1 VAVCE
6 RGVERCGRRPSAGA
20 VATEAAI
27 GSRRGR
33 ASRASSGIRR
43 YFMLLPRTTSSG
55 SFQKRSPSREVQ
67 ITSRRQMFI
76 QLSQLTRWPLY
87 VSPFLSSTSIGCP
100 CDVRRSESGSTIPP
114 PGGAAPSL
122 CARRGINDGTALANS
137 ARSVGTGTIPCVG
150 PRHGATII
158 STTTSTAGA
167 AAGRLDGRTV
177 RSCRG
182 CGDPVLGMC
191 TPGEVKGRRHLKSG
205 DRTRP
210 YSRPHARMHAQLPL
224 SPRHESGRR
233 HAGRGCAPC

>member
-1 VAVCE
+1 MAVCE

-114 PGGAAPSL
+114 RPVARVRASGYKRRNSSRQLGAQRWNWHHSL
-122 CARRGINDGTALANS
+122 RGTAAWS
-137 ARSVGTGTIPCVG
+137 HHHFHHHFHRRRCRWTTGWS
-150 PRHGATII
+150 H
-158 STTTSTAGA
+158 
-167 AAGRLDGRTV
+167 
-177 RSCRG
+177 
-182 CGDPVLGMC
+182 
-191 TPGEVKGRRHLKSG
+191 
-205 DRTRP
+205 
-210 YSRPHARMHAQLPL
+210 
-224 SPRHESGRR
+224 
-233 HAGRGCAPC
+233 CA

>member
-1 VAVCE
+1 MAGAKRARNGPQKGRAVAVCE
-6 RGVERCGRRPSAGA
+6 RGVERRPSAGA

-27 GSRRGR
+27 GSGRGR

-122 CARRGINDGTALANS
+122 CARRGINDGTARRQLGAQRWNWHHS
-137 ARSVGTGTIPCVG
+137 LRGTAAWSHHHFHHHFHRRRC
-150 PRHGATII
+150 RW
-158 STTTSTAGA
+158 TTGWS
-167 AAGRLDGRTV
+167 
-177 RSCRG
+177 
-182 CGDPVLGMC
+182 
-191 TPGEVKGRRHLKSG
+191 H
-205 DRTRP
+205 
-210 YSRPHARMHAQLPL
+210 
-224 SPRHESGRR
+224 
-233 HAGRGCAPC
+233 CA

>member
-1 VAVCE
+1 MCE
-6 RGVERCGRRPSAGA
+6 RGAERSPSAGA

-43 YFMLLPRTTSSG
+43 YLMLLPRTTSSG

-114 PGGAAPSL
+114 PDSPSSVLSL
-122 CARRGINDGTALANS
+122 CAAESSGVLKRARWRRGKFKGGLHPRGFAVCAQGDKGKFRTAT
-137 ARSVGTGTIPCVG
+137 ARVGAEWSHHHCHHHFHHRRRHWTTGWSHCAWLPWV
-150 PRHGATII
+150 R
-158 STTTSTAGA
+158 
-167 AAGRLDGRTV
+167 
-177 RSCRG
+177 RSCAWG
-182 CGDPVLGMC
+182 V
-191 TPGEVKGRRHLKSG
+191 H
-205 DRTRP
+205 
-210 YSRPHARMHAQLPL
+210 SR
-224 SPRHESGRR
+224 
-233 HAGRGCAPC
+233 

>member
-114 PGGAAPSL
+114 PDAPA
-122 CARRGINDGTALANS
+122 ARRSLGACRCVRRVEGCNTTEHERASSWAQRASANWAHALTRVMHGT
-137 ARSVGTGTIPCVG
+137 SV
-150 PRHGATII
+150 R
-158 STTTSTAGA
+158 A
-167 AAGRLDGRTV
+167 A
-177 RSCRG
+177 
-182 CGDPVLGMC
+182 MC
-191 TPGEVKGRRHLKSG
+191 ELV
-205 DRTRP
+205 
-210 YSRPHARMHAQLPL
+210 
-224 SPRHESGRR
+224 
-233 HAGRGCAPC
+233 

>member
-1 VAVCE
+1 MAGAKRARNGPQKGRAVAVCE
-6 RGVERCGRRPSAGA
+6 RGVERRPSAGA

-27 GSRRGR
+27 GSGRGR

-114 PGGAAPSL
+114 PGGAAPC
-122 CARRGINDGTALANS
+122 CAR
-137 ARSVGTGTIPCVG
+137 VGV
-150 PRHGATII
+150 
-158 STTTSTAGA
+158 
-167 AAGRLDGRTV
+167 
-177 RSCRG
+177 
-182 CGDPVLGMC
+182 
-191 TPGEVKGRRHLKSG
+191 
-205 DRTRP
+205 
-210 YSRPHARMHAQLPL
+210 
-224 SPRHESGRR
+224 
-233 HAGRGCAPC
+233 